1 MELAAPQ
8 FHAEIVKRSVI
19 VAMEKDAKQQK
30 SMSDLLRHLHQAE
43 LLSSKQICMGFE
55 RLCALIDDLIL
66 DTPHA
71 QRIITEFIQRAI
83 TDGMIAPRPT
93 WT

>member
-1 MELAAPQ
+1 MPEAVCQSVHQTNDGRGHACRLVLCSPQLAN
-8 FHAEIVKRSVI
+8 
-19 VAMEKDAKQQK
+19 
-30 SMSDLLRHLHQAE
+30 
-43 LLSSKQICMGFE
+43 FE
-55 RLCALIDDLIL
+55 RLCALLDDLIL

>member
-1 MELAAPQ
+1 
-8 FHAEIVKRSVI
+8 
-19 VAMEKDAKQQK
+19 
-30 SMSDLLRHLHQAE
+30 
-43 LLSSKQICMGFE
+43 MGFE